1 MPRPLQPPFES
12 GSVVPAVMQRKSR
25 GSGGVSCEVHHFRF
39 MAWAPRG
46 YLAYPEAG
54 RSRQLARLIHRG
66 HLRGIRLPR
75 MGGSGSNVSW
85 RISESEIRLFLKR
98 NMT

>member
-12 GSVVPAVMQRKSR
+12 GSVVPAVMQRKNR

-39 MAWAPRG
+39 MAWALRG

-54 RSRQLARLIHRG
+54 RSRQLGQIEARKL
-66 HLRGIRLPR
+66 GI
-75 MGGSGSNVSW
+75 GQCNV
-85 RISESEIRLFLKR
+85 
-98 NMT
+98 